1 MINHVRAIL
10 APPGTNLKSFWTFQA
25 IFWSFIFFWRILYNY
40 AHGFEVSWL
49 QVGPRII
56 SLSLSALMVVML
68 GHIAVRLMPTRLRVE
83 RLVFIVAITLL
94 LALFLAFTDRLIFAV
109 IEGGEPLA
117 KILMTGVPMN
127 YFFSAWMFV
136 SWVVLFLLIVQF
148 SRQRE
153 RERAIHRLMSS
164 AKQARMQMLMHQ
176 LNPHFLFNSLN
187 SLSALISEARPDDAD
202 VMISR
207 LSRFLRHVIDPN
219 PAKLIS
225 LEEELE
231 ILDDYVDIQKVRYGD
246 QLDFVFECA
255 DRSVC
260 KALVPKLILQP
271 LVENSI
277 KYGRQVPGHTC
288 KIKVIASADHEFVRL
303 RVEDNGPGLSNTPNP
318 DGLGLNLVRER
329 LEAHFGNDAELSA
342 ENLETG
348 GCAVEIRLPLGAF
361 SEPDD
366 GDVA

>member
-1 MINHVRAIL
+1 M
-10 APPGTNLKSFWTFQA
+10 
-25 IFWSFIFFWRILYNY
+25 FWSFIFFWRILYNF
-40 AHGFEVSWL
+40 AHEFEVTWL

-56 SLSLSALMVVML
+56 SLSLSAMMVLSL
-68 GHIAVRLMPTRLRVE
+68 GHIAVRLMPTRLRVD
-83 RLVFIVAITLL
+83 RLVLIIGITLL
-94 LALFLAFTDRLIFAV
+94 LALFLAFTDRLIFAAF
-109 IEGGEPLA
+109 EGGEPLV
-117 KILMTGVPMN
+117 KMIRIGVPVN

-148 SRQRE
+148 SRQRV
-153 RERAIHRLMSS
+153 RERAMHQLTSS

-202 VMISR
+202 LMISR

-219 PAKLIS
+219 PAKLIK

-246 QLDFVFECA
+246 QLEFVFECV

-260 KALVPKLILQP
+260 EALVPKLILQP

-288 KIKVIASADHEFVRL
+288 KVKVIASADHEFVRL
-303 RVEDNGPGLSNTPNP
+303 QVEDNGPGFSDTPNP
-318 DGLGLNLVRER
+318 EGLGLNLVRER
-329 LEAHFGNDAELSA
+329 LEAHFGTDAELLIQH
-342 ENLETG
+342 LEPHG
-348 GCAVEIRLPLGAF
+348 SRVEIQLPPSAIP
-361 SEPDD
+361 EAYDED
-366 GDVA
+366 AT